1 MSKNRKSMPLYR
13 LALCAFLVALSI
25 VCGKFLKIP
34 VGDVMRFSFEN
45 LPILFAGLVFGPVE
59 GVLVG
64 VVADLLGCVLY
75 GYAVN
80 PLVTAGAVCIG
91 LLAGLGGIAL
101 RRLPLIWRV
110 VLTTTVAHLIG
121 SVVVKTLGLAQYY
134 SMPLLPLMGWRLLNY
149 VIVGVAEAFALCL
162 LLRHKGLMRLTKG
175 G

>member
-13 LALCAFLVALSI
+13 LALCSFLVALSI

-34 VGDVMRFSFEN
+34 VGDVLRFSFEN

-91 LLAGLGGIAL
+91 LLAGVGGITL
-101 RRLPLIWRV
+101 RRLPLVWQV
-110 VLTTTVAHLIG
+110 VLTTTAAHLVG

-149 VIVGVAEAFALCL
+149 VIVGIAEAFALYL
-162 LLRHKGLMRLTKG
+162 LLRHKGIQCLTKG

>member
-1 MSKNRKSMPLYR
+1 M
-13 LALCAFLVALSI
+13 
-25 VCGKFLKIP
+25 
-34 VGDVMRFSFEN
+34 
-45 LPILFAGLVFGPVE
+45 
-59 GVLVG
+59 LVG

-80 PLVTAGAVCIG
+80 PLVTVGAACIG
-91 LLAGLGGIAL
+91 LLAGVGGIVL
-101 RRLPLIWRV
+101 RRLPLTWRV

-121 SVVVKTLGLAQYY
+121 SVLVKTLGLAQYY

-162 LLRHKGLMRLTKG
+162 LLRHRGLMRLAKG

>member
-1 MSKNRKSMPLYR
+1 MSKNGKSVPLYR
-13 LALCAFLVALSI
+13 LVLCAFLVALSI

-34 VGDVMRFSFEN
+34 VGDVLRFSFEN
-45 LPILFAGLVFGPVE
+45 LPVLFAGLVFGPVE

-91 LLAGLGGIAL
+91 LLSGMGGIVL
-101 RRLPLIWRV
+101 RRLPLAWRV
-110 VLTTTVAHLIG
+110 VLTVAVAHLIG
-121 SVVVKTLGLAQYY
+121 SVGIKTLGLAQYY

-149 VIVGVAEAFALCL
+149 VLVGIAEAFALYL
-162 LLRHKGLMRLTKG
+162 LLRHKGIQRLTKG